1 MERNK
6 LSKYSVRD
14 MKNVFYSLLIA
25 VVLSLHL
32 GCEEEMEGPLTWDSE
47 PITSYEIEPIYGGAV
62 VRYDVPNDEN
72 LLYVM
77 VEYERNG
84 EMFTE
89 KASLYT
95 NELRIEG
102 FNHQNEVTAQLFK
115 VNKEGAKS
123 QPLQIKFTPMEPVI
137 SLAVKSLTM
146 DFTFGGVLA
155 TWENIT
161 STSLGVH
168 LLSVDSVTQDLETS
182 EVYFSTVKSDSY
194 AFRGFEPKQSTFGIY
209 FEDQWGNTSDTT
221 YLEGTPLYE
230 TAIEKPY
237 GDFRAQIP
245 YDNATNLSSTYLF
258 ENIWD
263 NIVNTSRNGWLT
275 VSGSSGLSMTIDLG
289 KPVKLSRIVIHGYH
303 INSPYGQVNITNW
316 EGWATREIDFDLLD
330 DKDYW
335 LDEES
340 VRIGAIHDVPVDYTL
355 PDRTFKDDWQYLG
368 YHEITRYDL
377 LTPPDPQGVLNLSE
391 NGMEYI
397 MPLENEPVRYIRL
410 FAREVAGVKPPPNTN
425 YFSMG
430 EITVYGDDTVP

>member
-1 MERNK
+1 
-6 LSKYSVRD
+6 
-14 MKNVFYSLLIA
+14 MKNVFYSFLIIGM
-25 VVLSLHL
+25 LSLHL
-32 GCEEEMEGPLTWDSE
+32 ACEEEMDAPLSWDAE
-47 PITSYEIEPIYGGAV
+47 PIKQYEVEPVYGGAI
-62 VRYDVPNDEN
+62 VRYELPNDDN

-84 EMFTE
+84 EVFTE

-115 VNKEGAKS
+115 VNKEGARS
-123 QPLQIKFTPMEPVI
+123 RPLEIRFTPLEPVV
-137 SLAVKSLTM
+137 SLVVKSLQL
-146 DFTFGGVLA
+146 DFTFGGLVA
-155 TWENIT
+155 TWENLT
-161 STSLGVH
+161 TTSLGVH
-168 LLSVDSVTQDLETS
+168 LLHENPDTRELETA
-182 EVYFSTVKSDSY
+182 EVYFSSVKNDQY
-194 AFRGFEPKQSTFGIY
+194 AFRGFEPEVGKFAVF
-209 FEDQWGNTSDTT
+209 FEDKWGNYSDTT
-221 YLEGTPLYE
+221 FVEGSPLYE
-230 TAIEKPY
+230 TVIEKPY
-237 GDFRAQIP
+237 IDFRAQIP
-245 YDNATNLSSTYLF
+245 YDNATNLSATYPF
-258 ENIWD
+258 TNIWD

-275 VSGSSGLSMTIDLG
+275 VSGSSGLSITIDMG

-316 EGWATREIDFDLLD
+316 EGWATREIDFDLLED
-330 DKDYW
+330 ADYW

-340 VRIGAIHDVPVDYTL
+340 VRIGAIHNIPTDYEL
-355 PDRTFKDDWQYLG
+355 PERTFKDDWYYLG

-397 MPLENEPVRYIRL
+397 MPLDIGPVRYIRL

-430 EITVYGDDTVP
+430 EITFYGDDTVP

>member
-1 MERNK
+1 
-6 LSKYSVRD
+6 
-14 MKNVFYSLLIA
+14 MKNVLYYLLLT
-25 VVLSLHL
+25 VSLSLHF
-32 GCEEEMEGPLTWDSE
+32 GCEEEVDEPLPWDSA
-47 PITSYEIEPIYGGAV
+47 PIQEYEVEPIYGGAL
-62 VRYDVPNDEN
+62 VRYEVPNDDN
-72 LLYVM
+72 LLYVT

-102 FNHQNEVTAQLFK
+102 FNHQNEVTAQLYK
-115 VNKEGAKS
+115 VNKAGAKS
-123 QPLQIKFTPMEPVI
+123 QPLQISFTPLEPVI
-137 SLAVKSLTM
+137 KLASKSLNLS
-146 DFTFGGVLA
+146 FTFGGVVA
-155 TWENIT
+155 VWENVT

-168 LLSVDSVTQDLETS
+168 LLHEDPDTREFETA
-182 EVYFSTVKSDSY
+182 EVYFSSVKNDNY
-194 AFRGFEPKQSTFGIY
+194 AFRGFDPNESTFGVY
-209 FEDQWGNTSDTT
+209 FEDKWGNISDTT
-221 YLEGTPLYE
+221 FISGTPLYE
-230 TAIEKPY
+230 TVIEKPY
-237 GDFRAQIP
+237 FDFRAQIP
-245 YDNATNLSSTYLF
+245 YDNTTDLRADLSIPK
-258 ENIWD
+258 IWD

-275 VSGSSGLSMTIDLG
+275 VSGSSGLSITIDIG

-316 EGWATREIDFDLLD
+316 EGWATREIDYDKLE

-335 LDEES
+335 LDEQS
-340 VRIGAIHDVPVDYTL
+340 VRIGAIHGVPTDYEL
-355 PDRTFKDDWQYLG
+355 PERTFKDDWEYLG

-377 LTPPDPQGVLNLSE
+377 LTPPDPQGVLNLSQ

-410 FAREVAGVKPPPNTN
+410 YAREVSGIKPPPNSN